1 MMPVRT
7 ITLGLL
13 VSLFVAA
20 PSRASMMPPMED
32 TGDRV
37 GGVTVITGLEA
48 ERLPEGRHDFYFR
61 AGWRNT
67 GAPIHVPVVVVRG
80 AKDGKTLLLTAAVHG
95 DELNGIAVLHRLL
108 EKLDPK
114 TLSGT
119 VVAVPGLNQPGIN
132 ANNRRFPVSAGGG
145 SLVDLNRNF
154 PGSVGESGSTSGRY
168 LGALWQGLIRQN
180 ADFAVDIHTQTRGAA
195 YPLFVFADFGN
206 STARAAAHTLGPDM
220 IKNDAGQQGTLET
233 SLMKEGIPAVTLEV
247 GAPKQFQGELIDR
260 AVWGLQNLM
269 RAHRMVPGSVEQPPV
284 KAIVGSNYTNVYA
297 DRGGIAV
304 LHVGLKD
311 AVKKGQD
318 VATLYDAFG
327 HEIRTYTAP
336 HDGWVL
342 AVATDPV
349 REAGS
354 MLVRILQ

>member
-1 MMPVRT
+1 MTPFLRLIASLMIALGAAQAAHACMTAPV
-7 ITLGLL
+7 
-13 VSLFVAA
+13 
-20 PSRASMMPPMED
+20 EE

-37 GGVTVITGLEA
+37 AGVPVITGLDA
-48 ERLPEGRHDFYFR
+48 ARLPQGRHDFYFR

-67 GAPIHVPVVVVRG
+67 GEPIHVPVVVVRG
-80 AKDGKTLLLTAAVHG
+80 AQPGKTLLLTAAVHG

-108 EKLDPK
+108 EGLNAE

-132 ANNRRFPVSAGGG
+132 ANNRRFPVSSGGG
-145 SLVDLNRNF
+145 ALVDLNRNF
-154 PGSVGESGSTSGRY
+154 PGTDEVGGSTSGRY
-168 LGALWQGLIRQN
+168 IGALWGGLLRPN

-206 STARAAAHTLGPDM
+206 AKARAAAHMLGPDM

-247 GAPKQFQGELIDR
+247 GAPKQFQPELIDR
-260 AVWGLQNLM
+260 AVWGIMNLM
-269 RAHRMVPGSVEQPPV
+269 RHEGLLAGDAEAPPV
-284 KAIVGSNYTNVYA
+284 KAIVGSNYTNIYA

-311 AVKKGQD
+311 VVTKGQK

-327 HEIRTYTAP
+327 HVIRTYKAP
-336 HDGWVL
+336 HNGWVL
-342 AVATDPV
+342 AISTDPV

-354 MLVRILQ
+354 MLLRILQ

>member
-1 MMPVRT
+1 MKPVCRM
-7 ITLGLL
+7 IASLIIALGIAG
-13 VSLFVAA
+13 VAQACMTA
-20 PSRASMMPPMED
+20 PIED
-32 TGDRV
+32 TGDRLA
-37 GGVTVITGLEA
+37 GVTVITGLNA
-48 ERLPEGRHDFYFR
+48 AKLPEGRHDFYFR

-67 GAPIHVPVVVVRG
+67 GEPIHVPVVVVRG
-80 AKDGKTLLLTAAVHG
+80 AKAGKTLLLTAAVHG

-108 EKLDPK
+108 EGLDAK
-114 TLSGT
+114 RLSGT
-119 VVAVPGLNQPGIN
+119 VVAVPGLNQPGII

-154 PGSVGESGSTSGRY
+154 PGSDTGGGSTSGRY
-168 LGALWQGLIRQN
+168 IGALWGGLLQPN
-180 ADFAVDIHTQTRGAA
+180 ADLAVDIHTQTRGSA
-195 YPLFVFADFGN
+195 YPLFVFADFAN
-206 STARAAAHTLGPDM
+206 ATARQAAHVLGPDM
-220 IKNDAGQQGTLET
+220 IKNDPGQQGTLET

-247 GAPKQFQGELIDR
+247 GAPKQFQKDLIDR
-260 AVWGLQNLM
+260 AVWGILNLM
-269 RAHRMVPGSVEQPPV
+269 RAQKMLPGEVETPPI
-284 KAIVGSNYTNVYA
+284 KAIVGSNYTNIYA

-327 HEIRTYTAP
+327 HALRTYKAP

-349 REAGS
+349 REAGA

>member
-1 MMPVRT
+1 MKPVCRM
-7 ITLGLL
+7 IASLIIALG
-13 VSLFVAA
+13 VAGVA
-20 PSRASMMPPMED
+20 QACMMPPIED
-32 TGDRV
+32 TGDRLA
-37 GGVTVITGLEA
+37 GVTVITGLNA
-48 ERLPEGRHDFYFR
+48 AKLPEGRHDFYFR

-67 GAPIHVPVVVVRG
+67 GEPIHVPVVVVRG
-80 AKDGKTLLLTAAVHG
+80 ARQGKTLLLTAAVHG

-108 EKLDPK
+108 SGLDGK

-119 VVAVPGLNQPGIN
+119 VVAVPGLNQPGII

-154 PGSVGESGSTSGRY
+154 PGADAGGGSTSGRY
-168 LGALWQGLIRQN
+168 ISALWGGLLRPN
-180 ADFAVDIHTQTRGAA
+180 ADLAVDIHTQTRGSA
-195 YPLFVFADFGN
+195 YPLFVFADFAN
-206 STARAAAHTLGPDM
+206 ATARQAAHVLGPDM
-220 IKNDAGQQGTLET
+220 IKNDPGQQGTLET

-247 GAPKQFQGELIDR
+247 GAPKQFQTDLIDR
-260 AVWGLQNLM
+260 SVWGILNLM
-269 RAHRMVPGSVEQPPV
+269 RAQKMLPGDVQAPPV
-284 KAIVGSNYTNVYA
+284 KAIVGSSYTNIYA

-327 HEIRTYTAP
+327 HALRTYKAP